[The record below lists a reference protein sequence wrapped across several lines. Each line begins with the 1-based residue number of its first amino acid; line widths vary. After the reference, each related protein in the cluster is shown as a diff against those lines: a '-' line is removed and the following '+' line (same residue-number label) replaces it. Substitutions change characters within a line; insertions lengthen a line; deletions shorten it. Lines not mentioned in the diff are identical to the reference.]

1 MEKILEMSSKPFI
14 LHVVE
19 LKSPCELPK
28 ATPGYD

>member
-19 LKSPCELPK
+19 LKSPRELPK